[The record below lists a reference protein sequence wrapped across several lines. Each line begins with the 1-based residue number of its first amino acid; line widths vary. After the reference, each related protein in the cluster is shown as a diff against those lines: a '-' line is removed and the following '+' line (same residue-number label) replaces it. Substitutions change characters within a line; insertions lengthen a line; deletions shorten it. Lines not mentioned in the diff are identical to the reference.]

1 MDLAPHRQ
9 SVARALGALE
19 ASLARLVAALAHE
32 EIAVQMEPDP
42 AGSDAIRRAGEAYS
56 AIDYH
61 MEDRAG
67 ESVICLGVIGVG
79 SSILRQAE
87 AVNAA
92 KAELKAICSPLQ
104 RVYIRVPTKGAT
116 SSTQPIPAIRGVLR
130 NIQRSD
136 LNLLAAY
143 RKIPLLSATPASV
156 TYTRAN
162 TRAVYR
168 KSIEAIDELLL
179 NLGGPTALAD
189 RRRLATLDRRETHV
203 ALVKERYQ
211 NIRANVVYAHLDP
224 RGRGRIQITAELP
237 LLYPKGRRGEPP
249 EVRFPSP
256 VDAQATPR
264 IRQTKLEPR
273 PFLESLPVYRY
284 ARPSPR

>member
-9 SVARALGALE
+9 SVARALSVLE

-32 EIAVQMEPDP
+32 GVSVQMEPDP
-42 AGSDAIRRAGEAYS
+42 SGSDEIRRAGEAYS
-56 AIDYH
+56 AIDYR

-79 SSILRQAE
+79 SAILRQAE

-92 KAELKAICSPLQ
+92 KAELKAICSPLK
-104 RVYIRVPTKGAT
+104 RVYIRVPVKGAT
-116 SSTQPIPAIRGVLR
+116 SSTRPIPAIRGVLR

-143 RKIPLLSATPASV
+143 RKIPLLTATPASV

-168 KSIEAIDELLL
+168 KSVEAIDELLL

-189 RRRLATLDRRETHV
+189 RGRLATLNRRETHL

-211 NIRANVVYAHLDP
+211 NLRANVLYAHLDP
-224 RGRGRIQITAELP
+224 RGRGRIQIAAELP
-237 LLYPKGRRGEPP
+237 LLYPKGRRAEPP
-249 EVRFPSP
+249 VVRFP
-256 VDAQATPR
+256 QAPEVGKAPR
-264 IRQTKLEPR
+264 ARRAKLELR

-284 ARPSPR
+284 ARSV